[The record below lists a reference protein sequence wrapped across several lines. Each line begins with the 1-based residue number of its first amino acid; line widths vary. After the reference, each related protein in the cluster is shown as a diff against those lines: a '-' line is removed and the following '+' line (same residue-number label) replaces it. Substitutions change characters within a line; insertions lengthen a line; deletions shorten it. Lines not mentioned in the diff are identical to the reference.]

1 MKVIFG
7 YYMLLHLVGRDS
19 SWKMLAVNSR
29 CCYDYNQSTHGNF
42 LKSGYPQSS
51 SKSRITI
58 FVLKPMVSVMP
69 HVKNPPYMDSC
80 GRWVAILPSIASAPV
95 DDLCTI
101 HMELAGGCSPFNL
114 PNLYCWNSPTHPS
127 IPIYTWTILKVNIWS
142 RWTRSW

>member
-19 SWKMLAVNSR
+19 SGKMVRTS

-69 HVKNPPYMDSC
+69 HVKNPICHMDSC
-80 GRWVAILPSIASAPV
+80 GRWVASLPSIPFAPV

-101 HMELAGGCSPFNL
+101 HMELAGGCSPFKL
-114 PNLYCWNSPTHPS
+114 PNFHC
-127 IPIYTWTILKVNIWS
+127 
-142 RWTRSW
+142 